1 MNALWVTPAVVLV
14 AVLVLRRLR
23 PAWYW
28 MAFGVTFAAIRV
40 LVRYRSVM
48 DACGLTVPPSRWR
61 LALARMANRP
71 VPEARSPRIL
81 RLRPTAT
88 GLVLR
93 LKLRPGQDAFDFSAS
108 SDRLRHSFALHNV
121 VSREI
126 RSGVVELR
134 MTGYDVLKRVRMP
147 PAEPEA
153 EPDAA
158 LRIPVALREDGE
170 VHHRDY
176 REVPHALNVGATKSG
191 KSVYQRT
198 LVVGLAPRNVALV
211 GIDCKNGVEL
221 SPLAARLTA
230 LADNPGEAAELL
242 VALVAY
248 MGRVYELI
256 RAEQRI
262 SVGLPDAEITADIWD
277 LPAHLRPVPVVLLVD
292 EVAELALAAN
302 KAEEA
307 RRDQIVT
314 NLVRLS
320 QLGRAA
326 GIHLEVCGQR
336 FGSELGKGI
345 TMLRAQLTGRTAH
358 RVNDETS
365 ANMAFGDI
373 SPDAVLAAVQIDK
386 DRPGTAVAGDSSGGW
401 SRIRAPHTTLRKAV
415 DICNA
420 HAHRTPEIPELAP
433 FRPQLPARVLVGE
446 VHPPKPAAASAF

>member
-1 MNALWVTPAVVLV
+1 MDALWATLLVVL
-14 AVLVLRRLR
+14 ALALLLRWRR
-23 PAWYW
+23 PTWYW
-28 MAFGVTFAAIRV
+28 MTFGVTFATIRV
-40 LVRYRSVM
+40 LIRYRSVM
-48 DACGLTVPPSRWR
+48 DACGLTVPPARWR
-61 LALARMANRP
+61 LALARVANRP

-108 SDRLRHSFALHNV
+108 SDRLRHSFGLHNV

-134 MTGYDVLKRVRMP
+134 MTGYDVLERVRMP
-147 PAEPEA
+147 R
-153 EPDAA
+153 A
-158 LRIPVALREDGE
+158 LPSEVLRVPVALREDGE
-170 VHHRDY
+170 VHYRDY
-176 REVPHALNVGATKSG
+176 RQVPHALNVGATKSG

-198 LVVGLAPRNVALV
+198 LVAGLAPHNVALV

-221 SPLAARLTA
+221 SPLAARFSA
-230 LADNPGEAAELL
+230 LAENPADAAVLL
-242 VALVAY
+242 SALVQY
-248 MGRVYELI
+248 MGRVYQVI

-277 LPAHLRPVPVVLLVD
+277 LPAHLRPVPVVVIVD

-302 KAEEA
+302 KAEEV

-314 NLVRLS
+314 DLVRLA

-326 GIHLEVCGQR
+326 GIHLEICGQR

-365 ANMAFGDI
+365 ASMAFGDI
-373 SPDAVLAAVQIDK
+373 SPDAVLAAVQIDR

-415 DICNA
+415 DTCNA
-420 HAHRTPEIPELAP
+420 HAHRTPSIPELDP
-433 FRPQLPARVLVGE
+433 FRPALPPRVHVGK
-446 VHPPKPAAASAF
+446 VQPKANTAGAF